1 MMEAN
6 HTHVTTII
14 SAVLAVICTVW
25 RRAARTTTGVTFVNG
40 ILAASWARAAGR
52 YDTSGCTSGKRRGL
66 RRSTTYEILSSGI
79 DEESAEDDDKKERA
93 SLHYG
98 RRVETGDISWLLVP
112 AVQRM

>member
-25 RRAARTTTGVTFVNG
+25 RKAARTTTGARLANG
-40 ILAASWARAAGR
+40 IRAAGLAIAAGR

-79 DEESAEDDDKKERA
+79 DEESAEDDDKERA

-98 RRVETGDISWLLVP
+98 WRVETGDMSWLLAP
-112 AVQRM
+112 IVQRM